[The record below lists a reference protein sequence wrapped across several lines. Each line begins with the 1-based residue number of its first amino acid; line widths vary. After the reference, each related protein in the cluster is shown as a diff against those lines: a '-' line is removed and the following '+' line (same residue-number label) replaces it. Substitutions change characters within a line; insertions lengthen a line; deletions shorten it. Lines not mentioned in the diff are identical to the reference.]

1 MTLTIPSKPTS
12 FSPKL
17 PPPGYR
23 TLLVNFNNER
33 RIITPRLQLAHTN
46 GASKQSSIE
55 SAKAWAERRTVNG
68 VATTLPH
75 FQVDRDGDAAMLL
88 ELNRQGITSAKANPF
103 VIGYETAD
111 TGYAADP
118 AISAFTEAQLQMMA
132 NGFAYCS
139 MLFKINLAYPA
150 TWDGNGS
157 ASHTEPFTYPY
168 WTNAKGKICPGG
180 SKKQQVR
187 DIILPHARKIVEA
200 WTSTTPPPK
209 PTPPPTGDT
218 VNWKPSAA
226 TVTGVKDAPPVST
239 TIENLNNDWA
249 MIAFLKA
256 IQKMAGLS
264 ITGKYDQATANVVD
278 SKL

>member
-1 MTLTIPSKPTS
+1 MALTIPSRPEGFHPS
-12 FSPKL
+12 Q
-17 PPPGYR
+17 PPPGFR
-23 TLLVNFNNER
+23 KLLVSFNNER

-103 VIGYETAD
+103 VIGYETGD
-111 TGYAADP
+111 TGYLADP
-118 AISAFTEAQLQMMA
+118 AISAFTGAQLQMMA

-139 MLFKINLAYPA
+139 MLFKIPLEYPK
-150 TWDGNGS
+150 TWDGAGS

-187 DIILPHARKIVEA
+187 DIVLPHARKIVAA
-200 WTSTTPPPK
+200 WTGTPPPS
-209 PTPPPTGDT
+209 PPPTGDT
-218 VNWKPSAA
+218 VNWNPSSS
-226 TVTGVKDAPPVST
+226 TVTGVKDAPPVNT
-239 TIENLNNDWA
+239 TVANQNNDWA
-249 MIAFLKA
+249 MIAFIKA
-256 IQKMAGLS
+256 IQKMAG
-264 ITGKYDQATANVVD
+264 ITVTGKYDQATANVVD

>member
-1 MTLTIPSKPTS
+1 MALTIPSKPTS

-68 VATTLPH
+68 AATTLPH

-88 ELNRQGITSAKANPF
+88 ELNRQGITSAKANGF
-103 VIGYETAD
+103 VIGYETGD
-111 TGYAADP
+111 TGYLADP
-118 AISAFTEAQLQMMA
+118 GISAFTEAQLQKMA

-139 MLFKINLAYPA
+139 MLFKIPLEYPL
-150 TWDGNGS
+150 TWDGSGS
-157 ASHTEPFTYPY
+157 ACHTEPFTYPY
-168 WTNAKGKICPGG
+168 WTNAKGKICPG
-180 SKKQQVR
+180 SKKKQQVR

-200 WTSTTPPPK
+200 WTSTAPPK
-209 PTPPPTGDT
+209 PPPTGEV
-218 VNWKPSAA
+218 VNWNPSKA
-226 TVTGVKDAPPVST
+226 TVDSIKDAPGVAST
-239 TIENLNNDWA
+239 TANQNNDWA
-249 MIAFLKA
+249 MIAMLKA
-256 IQKMAGLS
+256 IQKMGGLTV
-264 ITGKYDQATANVVD
+264 TGKYDQKTAELVD
-278 SKL
+278 SKLS

>member
-12 FSPKL
+12 FSPTI

-23 TLLVNFNNER
+23 KLLVSFNNER

-103 VIGYETAD
+103 VIGYETGD
-111 TGYAADP
+111 TGYLTDP
-118 AISAFTEAQLQMMA
+118 GISAFTEAQLQKMA

-139 MLFKINLAYPA
+139 MVFKINLEYPA

-157 ASHTEPFTYPY
+157 AAHTEPFAYPY
-168 WTNAKGKICPGG
+168 WTNAKGKICPG
-180 SKKQQVR
+180 SKKKQQVR

-200 WTSTTPPPK
+200 WTSTAPPK
-209 PTPPPTGDT
+209 PPTGET
-218 VNWKPSAA
+218 VNWNPTKA
-226 TVTGVKDAPPVST
+226 TVDSIKDAPGVT
-239 TIENLNNDWA
+239 TTVANQNNDWA
-249 MIAFLKA
+249 MIAMLKA
-256 IQKMAGLS
+256 IQKMAGIP